1 MAFAVA
7 TTFWFFNS
15 LNKNYTTSLEYP
27 VRFIY
32 NQDSLVS
39 VRVLPASID
48 LDVSG
53 GGWNLLRTEALFNP
67 KPLEIALENPV
78 GIPYLSWLQMLPS
91 IREQLS
97 DLSVNQVLQ
106 DTLRIQ
112 IEPILS
118 KKVRLWVDSTKI
130 KLEDDFRLVSAVSLP
145 IDSITLVGPKSFIDT
160 LKSTFELQ
168 LLEGG
173 VDENFDE
180 NVLVVIPK
188 PQLIHSIP
196 PAVQA
201 TFEVD
206 RFDELQIEVP
216 IEIINFPTD
225 SSYYLAESNVI
236 LHFTVQRSLQK
247 DYVKTDFG
255 IFADF
260 YMMNTEDSTTSVLL
274 LHFPE
279 EVVNVRIRQTKI
291 RVLSNE

>member
-15 LNKNYTTSLEYP
+15 LNKDYSTSLEYP
-27 VRFIY
+27 VRFVY
-32 NQDSLVS
+32 NQDSLIS
-39 VRVLPASID
+39 VRVLPSSID

-97 DLSVNQVLQ
+97 DLSINQVLQ

-118 KKVRLWVDSTKI
+118 NKIRLWVDTTKI
-130 KLEDDFRLVSAVSLP
+130 KLEDNFRLISAVSLQM
-145 IDSITLVGPKSFIDT
+145 DSITLIGPKSFIDT
-160 LKSTFELQ
+160 LDSTFELQ
-168 LLEGG
+168 ILEGG
-173 VDENFDE
+173 IDDNFDE
-180 NVLVVIPK
+180 SVIVVVPK

-196 PAVQA
+196 PAVRA
-201 TFEVD
+201 GFEVD

-225 SSYYLAESNVI
+225 SSYYLAESHVM
-236 LHFTVQRSLQK
+236 LHFTVQRSLQM

-255 IFADF
+255 VFVDF
-260 YMMNTEDSTTSVLL
+260 NTLNVEDSTTSVSL

-279 EVVNVRIRQTKI
+279 EVVNVRIEKKEI